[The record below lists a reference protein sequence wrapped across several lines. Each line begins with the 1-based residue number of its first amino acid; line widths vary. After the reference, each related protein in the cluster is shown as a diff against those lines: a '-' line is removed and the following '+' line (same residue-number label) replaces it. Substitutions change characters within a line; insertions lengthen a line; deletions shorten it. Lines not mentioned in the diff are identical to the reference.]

1 MIRRTL
7 RAGFGILTAT
17 TLAANGV
24 VLAGSP
30 FTQPYRDRSKAELSV
45 VLDKEL
51 QTALTTEV
59 AEARLA

>member
-30 FTQPYRDRSKAELSV
+30 FAQPYRDRTMAELTV
-45 VLDKEL
+45 ALD
-51 QTALTTEV
+51 
-59 AEARLA
+59 R